1 MRQYTLDHLSDAA
14 LLRELSGL
22 VARDRSTTADL
33 LAHIAE
39 VDERRLYAG
48 LGYPSMFAYCVE
60 DLHLSEVSAGKRIHA
75 ARAARKFPALLG
87 ALEEGRIHLT
97 AICLLAPHV
106 TEENIES
113 LIAAATHKGKAEIE
127 EWLVVHA
134 MRPPVRLQPCS
145 IKPIAVRAPEN
156 GPDVEPSIFAS
167 AGASHP
173 APTEHDLD
181 HVEGSRILSG
191 THAAAHADDSK
202 STSHA
207 SPEHYR
213 MQVTI
218 PKGTHD
224 KLRYAQD
231 LLSHAVAPGDVA
243 QVLDRALDLLIRR
256 LESRRFG
263 IPGRR
268 HAPERH

>member
-14 LLRELSGL
+14 LLRQLSEM
-22 VARDRSTTADL
+22 VARDRATTADL
-33 LAHIAE
+33 LVHIAE

-48 LGYPSMFAYCVE
+48 AGYPSMFAYCVE

-75 ARAARKFPALLG
+75 ARAARKFPALLR
-87 ALEEGRIHLT
+87 AMEDGRIHLT

-113 LIAAATHKGKAEIE
+113 LIAAATHKGKTEIE

-145 IKPIAVRAPEN
+145 IKPVAVRAPEN
-156 GPDVEPSIFAS
+156 GREVEPSIFAS
-167 AGASHP
+167 AETTPP
-173 APTEHDLD
+173 AQTGHDLD
-181 HVEGSRILSG
+181 HVEVSPHLSG
-191 THAAAHADDSK
+191 AGEVTHCDDS
-202 STSHA
+202 SATPHA

-224 KLRYAQD
+224 KLRHAQA

-268 HAPERH
+268 HVPEGH